1 MSRITVAVYSPE
13 PIAEMVR
20 NSLNGI
26 ETNIVSIPP
35 GVFARRDFSSL
46 DRMLDADL
54 IIMAAAAPD
63 ADRVCKHLKG
73 FWHVPL
79 IILFDE
85 NTVDWQQLCW
95 SGASAYIPLS
105 SGKRE
110 FDSRINI
117 VVKNMMTRLLVPSRE
132 EAPL

>member
-1 MSRITVAVYSPE
+1 
-13 PIAEMVR
+13 MVR

-26 ETNIVSIPP
+26 EANIVSIPP

-46 DRMLDADL
+46 DRLLDLDL

-63 ADRVCKHLKG
+63 ADRVIRHLKR

-85 NTVDWQQLCW
+85 NTADWEQLCW
-95 SGASAYIPLS
+95 CGASAYIPLS
-105 SGKRE
+105 HGKRE

-117 VVKNMMTRLLVPSRE
+117 IVKNMMTRLLVPSRE